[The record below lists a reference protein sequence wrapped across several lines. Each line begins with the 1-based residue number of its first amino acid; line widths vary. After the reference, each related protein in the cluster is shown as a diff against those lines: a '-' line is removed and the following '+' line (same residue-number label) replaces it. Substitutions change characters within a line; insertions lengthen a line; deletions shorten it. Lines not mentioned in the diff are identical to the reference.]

1 LLNLLWDW
9 NIVEEEID
17 IWMSTAVDNVK
28 KYEIKQ

>member
-9 NIVEEEID
+9 DIVEEGID
-17 IWMSTAVDNVK
+17 IWMGGWVANIK